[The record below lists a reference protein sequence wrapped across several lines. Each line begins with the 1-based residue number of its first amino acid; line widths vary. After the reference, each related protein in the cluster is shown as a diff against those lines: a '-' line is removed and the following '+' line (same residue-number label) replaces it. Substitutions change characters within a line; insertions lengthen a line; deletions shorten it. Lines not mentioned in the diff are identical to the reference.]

1 MCSFRGMDVSF
12 GFVSD
17 RFRMVVH
24 DRALRQTPWDE
35 WRALLVA
42 CHDYAVISGWRFV
55 NADFMNLSQK
65 RHEKDGLNAARER
78 GLPMA
83 LEYADRIRA
92 CVEATRSG
100 APPPRLVEE
109 FQACQR
115 LVSQEAVYNSMIATV
130 KAIGLGEPA
139 PAAEAASAAEEGDA
153 LAYQDMS
160 QPIEVIARRLI
171 AYHTSMQDSPGML
184 EERQERLLHAS
195 FIVEF
200 GLEHGLPEMRDSTSE
215 ATLTDFMTRLGE
227 WEGARS
233 SGDTGALV
241 RSLVLGNLP
250 DGPMKPSLRNAVLD
264 WVCDNKALVIGGG
277 VLVGTLLSVVVAG
290 AAIAA
295 ASSARRR

>member
-1 MCSFRGMDVSF
+1 
-12 GFVSD
+12 
-17 RFRMVVH
+17 
-24 DRALRQTPWDE
+24 
-35 WRALLVA
+35 
-42 CHDYAVISGWRFV
+42 
-55 NADFMNLSQK
+55 
-65 RHEKDGLNAARER
+65 
-78 GLPMA
+78 
-83 LEYADRIRA
+83 
-92 CVEATRSG
+92 
-100 APPPRLVEE
+100 
-109 FQACQR
+109 
-115 LVSQEAVYNSMIATV
+115 
-130 KAIGLGEPA
+130 
-139 PAAEAASAAEEGDA
+139 
-153 LAYQDMS
+153 
-160 QPIEVIARRLI
+160 
-171 AYHTSMQDSPGML
+171 MQDSPGML